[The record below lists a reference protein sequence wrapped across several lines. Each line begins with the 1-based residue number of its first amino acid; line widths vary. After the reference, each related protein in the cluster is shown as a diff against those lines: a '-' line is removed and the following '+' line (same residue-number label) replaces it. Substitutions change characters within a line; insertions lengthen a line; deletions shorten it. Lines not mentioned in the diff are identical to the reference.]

1 MEKLWTVAEVGRY
14 LGLDDAA
21 VEGLVREGQLTGYQL
36 GGQYLRFRPDQV
48 KALRKDA
55 AGRPQAAVRS
65 KTSPSADRFQRVRDF
80 VYFYDFYIISAVLLA
95 ALAVY
100 LMVTG

>member
-1 MEKLWTVAEVGRY
+1 MEKLWTLAEVARH
-14 LGLDDAA
+14 LGLDEAA

-48 KALRKDA
+48 KALRGTVTRHAD
-55 AGRPQAAVRS
+55 RS
-65 KTSPSADRFQRVRDF
+65 SPSEASPTGWFQSAREF
-80 VYFYDFYIISAVLLA
+80 FYFYDLYIVSAVLLA
-95 ALAVY
+95 VLVVY